1 MGKQLSWKH
10 EDRSDRA
17 RNIELI
23 AEAKEKDQKAIRL
36 YLEMLTERD
45 QCLWARRQL
54 SGNPR
59 LVDAAEKVEA
69 LGGDPVKI
77 LREAALIAQSEADR
91 IIE

>member
-1 MGKQLSWKH
+1 MRKQFSGKH

-23 AEAKEKDQKAIRL
+23 AEATEKDQKAIRF

-45 QCLWARRQL
+45 QRLWARRQL
-54 SGNPR
+54 CGNSR
-59 LVDAAEKVEA
+59 LVDAAAKVEA

-77 LREAALIAQSEADR
+77 LSEAALLAQSKADR
-91 IIE
+91 IID